1 MAGMQPCC
9 LASAAPA
16 AAAFPVE
23 RRHLGTPAGGHGTGR
38 DVFVSGPARSRCRH
52 ALSTT
57 FRYRCPLVVVLATAG
72 KPKGRAREGDSNSA
86 SVPPTEEA
94 LGGRKPAA
102 DMGFGAL
109 DSVALSEEYKAR
121 LELGRA
127 KLGALSV
134 DDYYFLTHEKQTPP
148 DRLSG
153 AHGLGFRS
161 DEEAARRPDPLES
174 SLQSRT
180 FRRGTI
186 PAVPLLRRTTAS
198 DRAARNFLGDLS
210 DTAPLP
216 PRGKPRGGKWRP
228 ADLGPRPGH
237 DWPSAQAHIPKLEPQ
252 PTHSTGRVT
261 VSSSSATLAQTERT
275 FTAHVRQC
283 MHAVQVGD
291 LHTRVGKEMLGAVES
306 YTDALQQHMA
316 AAAVILIKRAESY
329 AGLAA
334 EQRKRGHPE
343 QATASWDACLVD
355 ARAASDIDPKLE
367 LGYYY
372 QGLALHHLGKAEDAT
387 AAFGRGLELQP
398 QHEQLRAGLQA
409 VHTGQDTPRD
419 SPGGS
424 AHL

>member
-1 MAGMQPCC
+1 
-9 LASAAPA
+9 
-16 AAAFPVE
+16 
-23 RRHLGTPAGGHGTGR
+23 
-38 DVFVSGPARSRCRH
+38 
-52 ALSTT
+52 
-57 FRYRCPLVVVLATAG
+57 
-72 KPKGRAREGDSNSA
+72 
-86 SVPPTEEA
+86 
-94 LGGRKPAA
+94 
-102 DMGFGAL
+102 MGFGAL

-153 AHGLGFRS
+153 AHGLGF
-161 DEEAARRPDPLES
+161 
-174 SLQSRT
+174 
-180 FRRGTI
+180 
-186 PAVPLLRRTTAS
+186 
-198 DRAARNFLGDLS
+198 
-210 DTAPLP
+210 
-216 PRGKPRGGKWRP
+216 
-228 ADLGPRPGH
+228 RPGH

-409 VHTGQDTPRD
+409 VQTGQDTPRC